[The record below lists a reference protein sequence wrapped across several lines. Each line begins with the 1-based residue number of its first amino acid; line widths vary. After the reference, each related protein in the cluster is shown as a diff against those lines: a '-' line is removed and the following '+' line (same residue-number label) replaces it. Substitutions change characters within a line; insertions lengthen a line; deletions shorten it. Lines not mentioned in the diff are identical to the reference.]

1 MSVITDLLNEFNQEP
16 VKSSERHRKALIS
29 QLKPLL
35 TEEEHTRL
43 TKARGDSLRYDV
55 EQLII
60 KY

>member
-16 VKSSERHRKALIS
+16 VKSSEKHRVALLS
-29 QLKPLL
+29 QLKSLL
-35 TEEEHTRL
+35 TEKEHERL
-43 TKARGDSLRYDV
+43 SRARGDSLRYDV